1 MVNSDAIVWNE
12 VDMIRA
18 GGGRGARHVIYLLRT
33 TTEYYYTRVEQ
44 NHHLA
49 IQCIQCLK
57 IKQSSGHGTGRQ
69 KDGHKEP
76 K

>member
-33 TTEYYYTRVEQ
+33 TYY
-44 NHHLA
+44 
-49 IQCIQCLK
+49 
-57 IKQSSGHGTGRQ
+57 
-69 KDGHKEP
+69 DGVLLY
-76 K
+76 